1 MLDKYPRQVKLV
13 YKNYPL
19 RRHKVAL
26 KASIAALAAER
37 QGKFWEFH
45 DLLFKN
51 FNQLSDQK
59 IRDISQ
65 DLGLD
70 METFQKDL
78 KDPTIMAMISRD
90 VSDGTQAGVQGTPA
104 IFING
109 RLLRNRRLEG
119 FQTAIEKELGRLGK
133 GVTDN
138 GGP

>member
-1 MLDKYPRQVKLV
+1 VLDQYKREVKLV

-19 RRHKVAL
+19 RSHKVAL
-26 KASIAALAAER
+26 KAAIAALAAER

-51 FNQLSDQK
+51 FNRLSDQK

-78 KDPTIMAMISRD
+78 KDPKIMAAIGRD
-90 VSDGTQAGVQGTPA
+90 VSEGAQAGVQGTPT

-109 RLLRNRRLEG
+109 RLLRNRSLEG
-119 FQTAIEKELGRLGK
+119 FQSVIDKELGRLRK
-133 GVTDN
+133 GVTSN